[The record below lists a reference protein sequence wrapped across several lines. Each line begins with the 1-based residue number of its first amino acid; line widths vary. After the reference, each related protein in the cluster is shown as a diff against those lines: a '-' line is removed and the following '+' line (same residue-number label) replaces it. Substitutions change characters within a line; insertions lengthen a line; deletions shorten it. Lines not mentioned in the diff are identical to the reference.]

1 MSLLEKLNNDLK
13 EAMKAKD
20 AVKTGTLRMVVSD
33 IKYAKIEKMKDLDD
47 GDIVGVLQKAI
58 KSRKD
63 SAEQYKNAARPE
75 LAQKEEAEIAVL
87 EVYLPKQMD
96 AQEVEAIVR
105 SVVSETGALG
115 AKDMGKVMQK
125 LMPLV
130 KGKADGKLVNE
141 TVKKVLGG

>member
-1 MSLLEKLNNDLK
+1 MALLEKINSDLK

-20 AVKTGTLRMVVSD
+20 SVKVGTLRMVVSD
-33 IKYAKIEKMKDLDD
+33 IKYAKIEKMKEMDD
-47 GDIVGVLQKAI
+47 GDIIAVIQKAI

-63 SAEQYKNAARPE
+63 SAEQYKNAQRPE
-75 LAQKEEAEIAVL
+75 LAMKEEAEIAVL
-87 EVYLPKQMD
+87 EVYLPEQMSS
-96 AQEVEAIVR
+96 EEIEKIIR
-105 SVVSETGALG
+105 SVVRDIGATG

-141 TVKKVLGG
+141 IVKKVLG

>member
-1 MSLLEKLNNDLK
+1 MALLEKINSDLK

-20 AVKTGTLRMVVSD
+20 SVKVGTLRMVVSD
-33 IKYAKIEKMKDLDD
+33 IKYAKIEKMKEMDD
-47 GDIVGVLQKAI
+47 GDTIAVIQKAI

-63 SAEQYKNAARPE
+63 SAEQYKNAQRPE
-75 LAQKEEAEIAVL
+75 LAMKEEAEIAVL
-87 EVYLPKQMD
+87 EVYLPEQMSS
-96 AQEVEAIVR
+96 EEIEKIIR
-105 SVVSETGALG
+105 SVVRDIGATG

-141 TVKKVLGG
+141 IVKKVLG

>member
-20 AVKTGTLRMVVSD
+20 AVKTGTLRMVVSEV
-33 IKYAKIEKMKDLDD
+33 KYAKIEKMKELDD
-47 GDIVGVLQKAI
+47 GDIVGVIQKAI

-63 SAEQYKNAARPE
+63 SAEQYTNAARPE
-75 LAQKEEAEIAVL
+75 LASKEEAEIAVL

-130 KGKADGKLVNE
+130 KGKADGKMVNE